1 MRQQDLTGK
10 AQTVLGIVDADSL
23 GITLPHEHLL
33 IDESVYYVE
42 PIEASEIGMAHGPIA
57 METLYWLKTHLVNQ
71 RAALYRT
78 DPELAIKE
86 ALIYKRLGGGTIV
99 DLTNNGL
106 GRDPL
111 GLAYISRATG
121 LNIIMGSG
129 YYLGSSHP
137 LELATKTEEEIA
149 EEIVRDITV
158 GVGDT
163 GVRAGIIGEIG
174 CETPLA
180 ESEKKV
186 LRAAAIAQKRT
197 GAPLNVH
204 PSMTRDLLLEI
215 IKILNDAGAD
225 LTRTIISHTDLWAYS
240 QDTRREIAQA
250 GCYVE
255 FDSFGH
261 EEILSLYGQ
270 FIETP
275 SDIQKVSQLAELIE
289 DGYLEQLLI
298 SQDIDCNHNLV
309 TYGGYGFGHIV
320 RDMISVMHSK
330 GISDEQIHTLL
341 VENPKRVLSFA
352 PLKV

>member
-1 MRQQDLTGK
+1 MYFT
-10 AQTVLGIVDADSL
+10 
-23 GITLPHEHLL
+23 
-33 IDESVYYVE
+33 E
-42 PIEASEIGMAHGPIA
+42 PTEASEIRLAHGPVA
-57 METLYWLKTHLVNQ
+57 METLYWLKTHWVNHLDN
-71 RAALYRT
+71 LYRT

-86 ALIYKRLGGGTIV
+86 ALVYKRLGGNTIV
-99 DLTNNGL
+99 CLSNNGL

-137 LELATKTEEEIA
+137 PELAAKTEEEIA
-149 EEIVRDITV
+149 EEIVRDIMV

-163 GVRAGIIGEIG
+163 GVHAGIIGEIG

-180 ESEKKV
+180 ESEKRFCR
-186 LRAAAIAQKRT
+186 LRLLPRSAQE
-197 GAPLNVH
+197 PQINVH
-204 PSMTRDLLLEI
+204 PSMTHDLLLEI
-215 IKILNDAGAD
+215 INILNDAGAD
-225 LTRTIISHTDLWAYS
+225 LTRTIISHCDLLAYS
-240 QDTRREIAQA
+240 QDICREIAGA

-255 FDSFGH
+255 FDAFGH

-275 SDIQKVSQLAELIE
+275 SDIQKVSQIAELIG
-289 DGYLEQLLI
+289 DGYLEQILL
-298 SQDIDCNHNLV
+298 SQDVDSKQNLV

-320 RDMISVMHSK
+320 RDIIPVMRSK

-341 VENPKRVLSFA
+341 VENPKRVLTSIPA
-352 PLKV
+352 QG